1 MSYFAKLGIFFFV
14 FVIAFTFTGCYT
26 VLNNP
31 YSVKTMNE
39 LESDSGYFT
48 ALSSE
53 DSEVSSQDGL
63 DDFYRYPGSSGGYG
77 GYGVYGGRGYPV
89 GGYYGGPYGG
99 GYYGGYDSY
108 GYGGYSPYSYGYDPY
123 YSNNNN
129 YIPPGYEL
137 ISNRELDEIRASLI
151 ELRNKPVVV
160 DPNSEAETA
169 DLRENVWL
177 RRTQPHMRRV
187 PVVGQE
193 RTSSYVPSSTNST
206 SKSSSGRTAS
216 TQSTPAS
223 KSTSEKSSALPKKK
237 RR

>member
-1 MSYFAKLGIFFFV
+1 MNYFAKLGIFFWICVTF
-14 FVIAFTFTGCYT
+14 FTFAGCYT
-26 VLNNP
+26 VLSNP

-39 LESDSGYFT
+39 LESDSGYST
-48 ALSSE
+48 ASPSE
-53 DSEVSSQDGL
+53 DSQGSSQDGL
-63 DDFYRYPGSSGGYG
+63 DDFYRYPGSSG

-99 GYYGGYDSY
+99 SYYGGGYGAY
-108 GYGGYSPYSYGYDPY
+108 GYSGYSPYSYGYDPY
-123 YSNNNN
+123 YSNDNN

-137 ISNRELDEIRASLI
+137 ISNQELDEIRASLI

-160 DPNSEAETA
+160 DPNSEAEAA
-169 DLRENVWL
+169 DLREDVWL

-193 RTSSYVPSSTNST
+193 RTSSYVPSSTPST
-206 SKSSSGRTAS
+206 SKSPSGRTVS

-223 KSTSEKSSALPKKK
+223 KSTSEKSSAQPKKK